1 MKIDR
6 LLSIVIV
13 LLGRRLVQA
22 KELADMFEVSV
33 RTIYRDIET
42 LGQAGIPVVTYQGGG
57 GGIGL
62 IEGYRLDRN
71 VLTEGELAQIF
82 SALRSLSPI
91 TGGHERLME
100 KINSVVPPSRSRQFR
115 SIASRQ
121 VVDFSPWGLPGAS
134 EQKLALIK
142 EALEESVTVS
152 FAYVSAEGTATARC
166 VEPYTLVMKGQSWY
180 LYGYCRLRED
190 FRLFKLPRMKDV
202 VKGAEVFTRLELS
215 FGDWPWNDYPGERE
229 SLTEI
234 ILHFAAGDKHIAE
247 ERFDCSELQADG
259 SGGYTVALRYPV
271 DEWLY
276 GFLLSLGPA
285 AEVLEPEHV
294 RQRLGERA
302 AAVACKYHS
311 GNLT

>member
-22 KELADMFEVSV
+22 KELADMFGVSV

-42 LGQAGIPVVTYQGGG
+42 LSLAGIPVVTYQGGG

-71 VLTEGELAQIF
+71 VLTDHELAQIF
-82 SALRSLSPI
+82 SALRSLSPY
-91 TGGHERLME
+91 TGDHERLME
-100 KINSVVPPSRSRQFR
+100 KISSVVPPSRSQQFR
-115 SIASRQ
+115 SVASRQ
-121 VVDFSPWGLPGAS
+121 VVDLTPWGLPGVS
-134 EQKLALIK
+134 EQKLALLK

-152 FAYVSAEGTATARC
+152 FAYVSAEGTATVRC

-180 LYGYCRLRED
+180 LYGYCKLRED
-190 FRLFKLPRMKDV
+190 FRLFKLPRMKDLA
-202 VKGAEVFTRLELS
+202 KGTTVFTRLELS
-215 FGDWPWNDYPGERE
+215 FGDLPWNDYPGDHEA
-229 SLTEI
+229 LTEI
-234 ILHFAAGDKHIAE
+234 ILHFSAKNKRIAE

-259 SGGYTVALRYPV
+259 SGGYTVSLRYPV

-276 GFLLSLGPA
+276 GFLLSFGSA
-285 AEVLEPEHV
+285 AEVLEPQHV
-294 RQRLGERA
+294 RQRLGELA
-302 AAVACKYHS
+302 AAIACKYS
-311 GNLT
+311 PAT

>member
-42 LGQAGIPVVTYQGGG
+42 LSQAGIPVVTYQGGG

-71 VLTEGELAQIF
+71 VLTDGELAQIF
-82 SALRSLSPI
+82 SALRSLSAY
-91 TGGHERLME
+91 TSDHERLME
-100 KINSVVPPSRSRQFR
+100 KISSVVPPSRSQQFR

-121 VVDFSPWGLPGAS
+121 IVDLSPWGHHGALQ
-134 EQKLALIK
+134 QKLALIK

-152 FAYVSAEGTATARC
+152 FAYVSAEGTATVRS

-180 LYGYCRLRED
+180 LYGCCRLRGE
-190 FRLFKLPRMKDV
+190 FRLFKLPRMKDLI
-202 VKGAEVFTRLELS
+202 KENTAYTRLDLPSDEL
-215 FGDWPWNDYPGERE
+215 PWNDYPGDHAAVSEV
-229 SLTEI
+229 I
-234 ILHFAAGDKHIAE
+234 VHFSAGDKHIAE
-247 ERFDCSELQADG
+247 DRFDCSELQVDG
-259 SGGYTVALRYPV
+259 CGGYTVALRYPV

-276 GFLLSLGPA
+276 GFLLSFGPA
-285 AEVLEPEHV
+285 AEVLEPAHV
-294 RQRLGERA
+294 RRRLGEMA
-302 AAVACKYHS
+302 ADVAIKYATS
-311 GNLT
+311 T